1 MKYYDDEIE
10 SRKDAI
16 RKDLRQMEI
25 QRQQQAII
33 ESNPTM
39 DTVFYKVDTALKD
52 KIISDSKR
60 EVISKYIGELLYYKV
75 DYYEQLLVNL
85 GMEFKLRAYHLCKSD
100 YNKISPEIN
109 DLGYT
114 LIEEFSERV
123 KFIMSKPLL
132 EIYYNLQNDESIGD
146 DYSESNKLMSVI
158 KNFIYELLKMVFYN
172 VKGMVNSEAN
182 GNPSKD
188 ALSLMYYGYYLEYQ
202 DFCINQILDMSF
214 STIRGQDEPWSND
227 DRGVYDFLN
236 GLGFS
241 LVSPKSDPLK
251 AFYG

>member
-1 MKYYDDEIE
+1 MRYYDDEIE
-10 SRKDAI
+10 NRKDVI
-16 RKDLRQMEI
+16 RKDLRQIEI
-25 QRQQQAII
+25 QRQHQAII

-39 DTVFYKVDTALKD
+39 DTVFYKVDSALKD
-52 KIISDSKR
+52 KIMNDSKR
-60 EVISKYIGELLYYKV
+60 EVISKYIGELMYYKV

-109 DLGYT
+109 DLGYS

-214 STIRGQDEPWSND
+214 STIRGQDEPWSDD

>member
-1 MKYYDDEIE
+1 MRYYDDEIE
-10 SRKDAI
+10 TRKDAI
-16 RKDLRQMEI
+16 RKDLRQIEI
-25 QRQQQAII
+25 QRQHQAII

-39 DTVFYKVDTALKD
+39 DTVFYKVDSALKD
-52 KIISDSKR
+52 KIMNDSKR

-109 DLGYT
+109 ELGYT

-123 KFIMSKPLL
+123 KFIMSRPLL

-202 DFCINQILDMSF
+202 DFCVNQILDVSF
-214 STIRGQDEPWSND
+214 SSIRGEDEPWSDD

>member
-10 SRKDAI
+10 NRKDTI
-16 RKDLRQMEI
+16 RKDLRQIEI
-25 QRQQQAII
+25 QRQHQAII

-109 DLGYT
+109 DLGYS

-202 DFCINQILDMSF
+202 DFCVNQILDVSF
-214 STIRGQDEPWSND
+214 SSIRGEDEPWSND

>member
-1 MKYYDDEIE
+1 MRYYDDEIE
-10 SRKDAI
+10 NRKDAI
-16 RKDLRQMEI
+16 RKDLRQIEI
-25 QRQQQAII
+25 QRQHQAII
-33 ESNPTM
+33 ETNPTM
-39 DTVFYKVDTALKD
+39 DTVFYKVDSALKD
-52 KIISDSKR
+52 KIMNDSKR

-85 GMEFKLRAYHLCKSD
+85 GMEFKLRAYHLCKVD

-109 DLGYT
+109 DLGYS

-214 STIRGQDEPWSND
+214 STIRGQDEPWSDD

>member
-1 MKYYDDEIE
+1 MKYYDDDIE
-10 SRKDAI
+10 NRKDAI
-16 RKDLRQMEI
+16 RKDLRQIEI
-25 QRQQQAII
+25 QRQHQAII

-39 DTVFYKVDTALKD
+39 DTVFYKVDSALKD
-52 KIISDSKR
+52 KIMNDSKK
-60 EVISKYIGELLYYKV
+60 EVIAKYIGELLYYKV

-85 GMEFKLRAYHLCKSD
+85 GMEFKLRAYHLCKAD

-109 DLGYT
+109 ELGYT

-214 STIRGQDEPWSND
+214 STIRGQDEPWSDD

>member
-1 MKYYDDEIE
+1 MRYYDDEIE
-10 SRKDAI
+10 NRKDAI
-16 RKDLRQMEI
+16 RKDLRQIEI
-25 QRQQQAII
+25 QRQHQAII

-39 DTVFYKVDTALKD
+39 DTVFYKVDSALKD
-52 KIISDSKR
+52 KIMNDSKK
-60 EVISKYIGELLYYKV
+60 EVIAKYIGELLYYKV

-85 GMEFKLRAYHLCKSD
+85 GMEFKLRAYHLCKAD

-109 DLGYT
+109 ELGYT

-123 KFIMSKPLL
+123 KFIMSRPLL

-146 DYSESNKLMSVI
+146 DYSESNKLMAVI
-158 KNFIYELLKMVFYN
+158 KNFIYELLKMIFYN
-172 VKGMVNSEAN
+172 VKGIVNSEAN

-214 STIRGQDEPWSND
+214 STIRGQDEPWSDD